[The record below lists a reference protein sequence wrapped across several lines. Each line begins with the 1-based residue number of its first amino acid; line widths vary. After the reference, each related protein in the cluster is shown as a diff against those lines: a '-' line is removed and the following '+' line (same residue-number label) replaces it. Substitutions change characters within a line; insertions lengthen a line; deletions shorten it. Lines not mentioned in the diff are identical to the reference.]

1 MDITGSPYDRMLGSL
16 RDTFTKRLPGGL
28 TPPADKRLQRTLD
41 HYIKEILRVQGVMN
55 EQLIMR
61 ETFDSMAGWFRR
73 NTSALSPAGS
83 SPVPTPAPQS
93 QSQPVSYAVSPE
105 PPLTMNE
112 TEDPLILFERI
123 KATRGGGGGGSAV
136 APPAASPYG
145 IPELTPIETR
155 PKPPVVGV
163 PPSFQSTPLDALLP
177 SQSSGLGILQRQDDV
192 VKYREMEYNVIL
204 NSKDRNWYQ
213 NTTENRYNFSVQLNG
228 GATPQGRGY
237 QATLMNRIK
246 NIVRIEFIKAILP
259 VEGLE
264 VVVPRACSD
273 ATDKT
278 PVPTAGFVSTLS
290 NPFIQVLLDEQ
301 TGNNIGTTDT
311 VDRSLA
317 ICQYDATW
325 KSDQTHDPTHN
336 RGYTLFFPKFMKAQR
351 VFAPT
356 PLASLQS
363 LHFQLLNPEGLP
375 VSCEPDSMALQRI
388 LYSNSD
394 DVSGNCYYD
403 DGAGA
408 DADYIFLNTR
418 EYFPIW
424 AFSKF
429 DRVTFAG
436 ILPLDPSDNSVA
448 FQELASWLSRPGGH
462 IVIDIGHTGGGGV
475 LLGGNDCGYANWII
489 LRNRFTDP
497 TAGDCSREYFAGAE
511 EAEDAFASAL
521 DTTDIGG
528 AILNLSRQVQL
539 FLRVITR
546 EVDPGSN
553 VRPDNI

>member
-1 MDITGSPYDRMLGSL
+1 
-16 RDTFTKRLPGGL
+16 
-28 TPPADKRLQRTLD
+28 
-41 HYIKEILRVQGVMN
+41 
-55 EQLIMR
+55 
-61 ETFDSMAGWFRR
+61 
-73 NTSALSPAGS
+73 
-83 SPVPTPAPQS
+83 
-93 QSQPVSYAVSPE
+93 
-105 PPLTMNE
+105 MNE

-123 KATRGGGGGGSAV
+123 KATRGGGGAI

-145 IPELTPIETR
+145 IPELTPVETR

-177 SQSSGLGILQRQDDV
+177 VPVPQVQPQSQSNSLGILQRQDDV

-264 VVVPRACSD
+264 VVVPRVCSV

-301 TGNNIGTTDT
+301 TGNNIGTTDA

-375 VSCEPDSMALQRI
+375 VSCEPDSMALQQI
-388 LYSNSD
+388 LFSTSL
-394 DVSGNCYYD
+394 DVSGNCYSD
-403 DGAGA
+403 TS
-408 DADYIFLNTR
+408 DAEYIFINTST
-418 EYFPIW
+418 YFPIW

-429 DRVTFAG
+429 DRVTFAS
-436 ILPLDPSDNSVA
+436 ILPPSGFTNMAA
-448 FQELASWLSRPGGH
+448 FEAMASWLSRAAGH
-462 IVIDIGHTGGGGV
+462 IVIDIGHTDGGGV

-511 EAEDAFASAL
+511 EAEDTFATSL